1 MHRLKF
7 WSLKLGPAE
16 MVLETFPLPVSHI
29 VGQHECPS
37 LQFLPDEKLASFLK
51 AERGSNPGSTATGVE
66 PVTHSTLS
74 GGFTETLLPSFY
86 RNLFLFHFIVPS
98 FLVPLFRPLVHTRLH
113 ASTETP
119 SCQSKHLPRQV
130 VRIVTLVPPYI

>member
-16 MVLETFPLPVSHI
+16 MVLETFPLPVSHNI

-37 LQFLPDEKLASFLK
+37 LRFLPDEKLASFLK

-66 PVTHSTLS
+66 PGTHSTLS

-98 FLVPLFRPLVHTRLH
+98 FLVPLFSPFGAH
-113 ASTETP
+113 
-119 SCQSKHLPRQV
+119 
-130 VRIVTLVPPYI
+130 